1 MKYFNSKEF
10 DTEMEKVKIIMEDKG
25 FVLES
30 DHPYDYF
37 LLGTL

>member
-30 DHPYDYF
+30 YHPYGVC
-37 LLGTL
+37 LNC

>member
-30 DHPYDYF
+30 DHPYD
-37 LLGTL
+37 